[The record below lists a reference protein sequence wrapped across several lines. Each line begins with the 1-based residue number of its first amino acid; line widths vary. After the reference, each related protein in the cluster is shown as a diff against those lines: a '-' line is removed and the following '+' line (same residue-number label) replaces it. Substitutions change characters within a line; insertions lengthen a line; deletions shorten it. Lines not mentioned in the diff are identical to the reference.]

1 MYQVNQPDAKP
12 LKQETH
18 TPPVSSDTVEIGSS
32 SGKEAGSS
40 RFKTINIL
48 HINDIHG
55 TVEPFYDP
63 DMSKDSLVGGIANT
77 QTVLKNE
84 KAKNPDGTLLLNAGD
99 LADGS
104 MVSDYSHGEVIAEA
118 LKPMGFDAIGLG
130 NHDFCWGTGTLQNIM
145 EKTEAQGV
153 SANVVDSSNSNKT
166 RPWKGIEPY
175 IIRNVNG
182 VKIGII
188 GLDTPSTAKQLSKE
202 TLGHIKFRDPQ
213 KTLGKYLPRMRKGGA
228 DVIVVLSHLGFE
240 DDKELAKKFKDDRLL
255 IVGGHSHIVLPNGH
269 REGKSMIVQAGS
281 QTRYVGNLTIQW
293 DTEKK
298 RIADMQASLLP
309 VLADDI
315 KPDPEIQTKVQPYI
329 ETLNRLGANEILG
342 VVADDLDF
350 DHHSAKILNQIQADS
365 LFKDSGADI
374 GISLASSIRRDVQ
387 KGEVT
392 RRELYDTLPFKDW
405 KAVKL
410 SATGKAIKSLL
421 EDGLDGGSRIM
432 IPAGFKYRYNPL
444 LPEGNRIT
452 DIIMPDGSPLD
463 IQKNYTVVMDE
474 SLSKKPAMANV
485 REKKEFGNIQD
496 KFFNYFK
503 EKCPPGGWTNSPDD
517 RISTPS

>member
-1 MYQVNQPDAKP
+1 MEQKTSEPAI
-12 LKQETH
+12 
-18 TPPVSSDTVEIGSS
+18 SSDTVEIGASS
-32 SGKEAGSS
+32 DKESGAGSS

-63 DMSKDSLVGGIANT
+63 EMSKESLVGGIANT
-77 QTVLKNE
+77 QTILKNE
-84 KAKNPDGTLLLNAGD
+84 KAKNPEGTLLLNAGD

-104 MVSDYSHGEVIAEA
+104 MVSDFSHGEVIAEA

-153 SANVVDSSNSNKT
+153 SANVVDSSNSNIS

-182 VKIGII
+182 VRIGII

-202 TLGHIKFRDPQ
+202 TMGNIKFRDPV
-213 KTLGKYLPRMRKGGA
+213 KTLGKYLPRMKKHGA
-228 DVIVVLSHLGFE
+228 EMVVVLSHLGFE
-240 DDKELAKKFKDDRLL
+240 EDKELAKKFKDNRLI
-255 IVGGHSHIVLPNGH
+255 IVGGHSHVVLPNGH
-269 REGKSMIVQAGS
+269 MEGKSMIVQAGS
-281 QTRYVGNLTIQW
+281 QTRYVGNLVIKW
-293 DTEKK
+293 DTKN
-298 RIADMQASLLP
+298 RNIADMKASLLP
-309 VLADDI
+309 VLAKDI
-315 KPDPEIQTKVQPYI
+315 QPDPEIQTKVQPYLD
-329 ETLNRLGANEILG
+329 TLNRMGANEIMG

-350 DHHSAKILNQIQADS
+350 DHHAAKKLNQIQADS

-374 GISLASSIRRDVQ
+374 GISLASSIRRDIQ
-387 KGEVT
+387 KGEVS

-410 SATGKAIKSLL
+410 SATGKAVKALL

-432 IPAGFKYRYNPL
+432 IPAGFKYRYDPS
-444 LPEGNRIT
+444 LPEGSRIT
-452 DIIMPDGSPLD
+452 DIIMPDGSPMD
-463 IQKNYTVVMDE
+463 IQKTYSVIMDE
-474 SLSKKPAMANV
+474 SLSKKPAMGNV
-485 REKKEFGNIQD
+485 RDKHEGGNIQE
-496 KFFNYFK
+496 KFFSYFK
-503 EKCPPGGWTNSPDD
+503 EECPPGGWRDNPDD
-517 RISTPS
+517 RISTPEK